1 MPGYAQ
7 ETAFARSREAFA
19 QAERWLA
26 GPEAAGLDHAAVE
39 DQLAVRGREMQRL
52 LFQDYLDGRAAAE
65 PRRVQV
71 TGPDGICRTR
81 AEAGHARP
89 LASVFGPV
97 TVTRIAYRAPGARN
111 AHPADE
117 QLNLPAGKHSHGLSK
132 LVASAA
138 ARGSLAAACAQVRAQ
153 TGSPACTRSVP

>member
-52 LFQDYLDGRAAAE
+52 LFQDYLDGRAA
-65 PRRVQV
+65 
-71 TGPDGICRTR
+71 
-81 AEAGHARP
+81 
-89 LASVFGPV
+89 
-97 TVTRIAYRAPGARN
+97 
-111 AHPADE
+111 
-117 QLNLPAGKHSHGLSK
+117 
-132 LVASAA
+132 
-138 ARGSLAAACAQVRAQ
+138 
-153 TGSPACTRSVP
+153 